1 MTYTVAV
8 ARGPRV
14 VEAIGVSGLFCQ
26 DDWTYSVVVSRD
38 GRKSFPLMHEVPCEA
53 GQEFYV
59 ATRQRLLENESMS
72 VVASDPA
79 VTAGLMRSATA
90 TPRGE

>member
-26 DDWTYSVVVSRD
+26 SDWTYSVMVSRD
-38 GRKSFPLMHEVPCEA
+38 GGNSFPIVHAAPCGA
-53 GQEFYV
+53 GMEFYV
-59 ATRQRLLENESMS
+59 SYRQPILENESLS
-72 VVASDPA
+72 VIASDPA
-79 VTAGLMRSATA
+79 VTASLIRS
-90 TPRGE
+90 TPLGE